1 MSMLKIRTYNTI
13 ATQGLERFSRE
24 NYEVA
29 SEVATPA
36 AFVLRSQNLINE
48 AFPDSLLA
56 IARAGAGTN
65 NVPLE
70 RCSENGIV
78 VFNTPG
84 ANANAVKELVLAG
97 LLLSSRGIVEGMNYV
112 SQMDSAMD
120 EQTLAKEMEAQK
132 KRFKGG
138 ELAGKT
144 LGIVGLGAIGSLV
157 ANMAISLGM
166 NVVGFDPA
174 ISIEAAW
181 KLSSDVEKMDN
192 LSSLLARTDFV
203 SLHVPAIEATRH
215 MISKDS
221 LANAKPGICILN
233 FAREQIVDIDAILSA
248 MDQGI
253 VGRYVTD
260 FPVPALLRHEKAI
273 LMPHIGASTAEAEI
287 NCAVMAADQVIDFLE
302 NGNIKN
308 SVNFPLAKMQ
318 RTGGFRLTFTNEN
331 VSGVLGH
338 VLSVLAEESL
348 NVVDML
354 NKSRENL
361 AYNILDLEQQP
372 SEQVLVKIRAVEH
385 VINVRSL

>member
-29 SEVATPA
+29 SEVATPD

-48 AFPDSLLA
+48 TFPDSLLA

-318 RTGGFRLTFTNEN
+318 RTGGYRLTFTNEN

-338 VLSVLAEESL
+338 VLSVLADESL
-348 NVVDML
+348 NVADML

-361 AYNILDLEQQP
+361 AYNILDLEQAP
-372 SEQVLVKIRAVEH
+372 SEQVLAKIRAVEH